1 MAAYNDA
8 NVPFGSQV
16 VTIGAT
22 AYVAENIAFNA
33 GTTVVERRD
42 ANGNPQD
49 QVLIDNFDTGTAVLQ
64 FATTLTVVPAR
75 GATFTLTRNGGA
87 TAATV
92 GVMISETG
100 EAYTQLDAKKV
111 NISFRRRY
119 AS

>member
-8 NVPFGSQV
+8 SVPFGSQV
-16 VTIGAT
+16 ITIGLT
-22 AYVAENIAFNA
+22 SYVAENIAFNA
-33 GTTVVERRD
+33 GTTAIERRD

-64 FATTLTVVPAR
+64 FATTLTVIPAR
-75 GATFTLTRNGGA
+75 GATFTLTRTGGA
-87 TAATV
+87 TA
-92 GVMISETG
+92 GCILSETG